1 MLPDSVAVGSAPS
14 AIASSPAAA
23 AAAAPATAAAAAHA
37 VRAAARA
44 DVEHHGHA
52 RPPQELTPSARL
64 RVELLQGGA
73 SSSSGSGTTPEDD
86 GNGDDAADSSL
97 VLSEDVAV
105 PMDVDHG
112 TRCPPAWQQPPPEL
126 RVGSKRR
133 RLNADD
139 GDDAR
144 RQDALLQEDEAGV
157 HAPALRPSA
166 ASAQPAS
173 VLAVY
178 AHNASRFDCTL
189 CVYTAGSF
197 AALKRHRDS
206 RHRRTAFL
214 DKFSAGCACGT
225 PFDSRL
231 AAARHAPEC
240 ASLSST

>member
-1 MLPDSVAVGSAPS
+1 MLPDSAAVGSAPS

-166 ASAQPAS
+166 ASAQ
-173 VLAVY
+173 
-178 AHNASRFDCTL
+178 
-189 CVYTAGSF
+189 
-197 AALKRHRDS
+197 
-206 RHRRTAFL
+206 
-214 DKFSAGCACGT
+214 
-225 PFDSRL
+225 
-231 AAARHAPEC
+231 
-240 ASLSST
+240 

>member
-1 MLPDSVAVGSAPS
+1 MLFALLLAPTWS
-14 AIASSPAAA
+14 TTGTQDRPKNSHLRLACAWSSFKAARPAAA
-23 AAAAPATAAAAAHA
+23 AAGRPRKTTGTA
-37 VRAAARA
+37 
-44 DVEHHGHA
+44 
-52 RPPQELTPSARL
+52 
-64 RVELLQGGA
+64 
-73 SSSSGSGTTPEDD
+73 TTPQTQALCSAKTSPSPWTWTTAP
-86 GNGDDAADSSL
+86 GAL
-97 VLSEDVAV
+97 Q
-105 PMDVDHG
+105 
-112 TRCPPAWQQPPPEL
+112 R
-126 RVGSKRR
+126 GSKRR

-231 AAARHAPEC
+231 AAARHAPAC